1 MAKRSWKGVKMAGGF
16 LVLLAVAFMLYVRFA
31 PSDPSR
37 WNQPVAATSDADRT
51 GGAVRVFDGG
61 TEAFARIDEAAR
73 ALPRTDVLAGSLA
86 EGRITY
92 ITRSR
97 VFGFPDYTTV
107 EMDGDTIRM
116 YARLRFGSSDLGV
129 NRARLEQ
136 LLAAAER
143 G

>member
-1 MAKRSWKGVKMAGGF
+1 MAKRSWKGAKMAGGF

-31 PSDPSR
+31 PSDPAR
-37 WNQPVAATSDADRT
+37 WHQPVAATADEDRT
-51 GGAVRVFDGG
+51 GGAARVLDGG
-61 TEAFARIDEAAR
+61 AEAFARIDEAAR

-92 ITRSR
+92 VTRSK

-107 EMDGDTIRM
+107 ERDGNTIRM
-116 YARLRFGSSDLGV
+116 FARLRFGSSDLGV
-129 NRARLEQ
+129 NRARLER